1 MNKRIQQ
8 IPLPTSVDD
17 LNLVEV
23 LKEEIDIS
31 AMDING
37 TIQLQEGVT
46 MPTDAEIATAKTN
59 LLNKY
64 VGNEYSRKRKVSYP
78 SIKDQLDALYHD
90 IVNGNLNEA
99 SSSFV
104 SIIKAVKDEYPKL

>member
-1 MNKRIQQ
+1 MSKRIQQ

-17 LNLVEV
+17 LTLVEV
-23 LKEEIDIS
+23 LKEEFDIS

-37 TIQLQEGVT
+37 TIQLPDGVT

-59 LLNKY
+59 LLGKY
-64 VGNEYSRKRKVSYP
+64 QSVEYSRKRKVSYP
-78 SIKDQLDALYHD
+78 SVKEQLDALYHD
-90 IVNGNLNEA
+90 IVDGNLNEA

-104 SIIKAVKDEYPKL
+104 SIIKAIKDQYPKP